1 MKLTT
6 KGNYAISALME
17 LVKVSNKQ
25 HMSLKVIA
33 DRLDLS
39 ENYLRQLFMQLRK
52 AGIVESVRGVGGGY
66 FLAKPLDEITVLD
79 VIVAVEGDINVVPC
93 LGEEKGMDCQRM
105 DSCSA
110 RNVWM
115 KLNNHVMSNLES
127 LSLANLISEFDLESE
142 KTNGKE
148 L

>member
-17 LVKVSNKQ
+17 LVKENNRQ

-52 AGIVESVRGVGGGY
+52 AGIVQSVRGVGGGY
-66 FLAKPLDEITVLD
+66 FLAKSLDDVSVLD
-79 VIVAVEGDINVVPC
+79 VIVAVEGEINVVPC
-93 LGEEKGMDCQRM
+93 LGEEKGADCERM
-105 DSCSA
+105 DICSA

-142 KTNGKE
+142 RTNGKE